1 MVKFIDHWMFASRLW
16 NDAEPTAV
24 AINLR
29 EVQQIGQISV
39 PSLGNDIVAIYLKD
53 NKEPIPIDGDIIE
66 ILAEFQKHLN
76 TIYI

>member
-16 NDAEPTAV
+16 NDAIPTAV
-24 AINLR
+24 VINLR

-39 PSLGNDIVAIYLKD
+39 ESLGGDIVAIYLKD
-53 NKEPIPIDGDIIE
+53 NREPIPIDGNVID

>member
-16 NDAEPTAV
+16 NDAESTAV

-39 PSLGNDIVAIYLKD
+39 PSLGGDLVAIYIK
-53 NKEPIPIDGDIIE
+53 NNIEPIPIDGNIIE